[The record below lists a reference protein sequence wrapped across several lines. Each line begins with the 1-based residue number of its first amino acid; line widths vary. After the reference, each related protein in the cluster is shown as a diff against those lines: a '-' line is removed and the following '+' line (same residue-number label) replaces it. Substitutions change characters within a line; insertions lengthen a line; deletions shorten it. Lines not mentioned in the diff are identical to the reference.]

1 MGYIK
6 EPKGIDFIINSR
18 PLTKDEETAISSYIQ
33 AYKSKHTGK
42 KTDSKPKGTITKN
55 KKVKV

>member
-6 EPKGIDFIINSR
+6 EPEGVDFIINSR
-18 PLTKDEETAISSYIQ
+18 PLTKEEETAISSYIQ
-33 AYKSKHTGK
+33 AYKSKHSDK
-42 KTDSKPKGTITKN
+42 KTDSKLTGTITKK